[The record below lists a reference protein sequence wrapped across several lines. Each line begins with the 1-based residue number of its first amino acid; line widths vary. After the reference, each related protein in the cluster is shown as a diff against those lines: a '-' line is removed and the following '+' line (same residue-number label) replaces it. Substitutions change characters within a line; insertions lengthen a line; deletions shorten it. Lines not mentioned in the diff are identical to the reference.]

1 MQTKHLSRRFAVAFF
16 VANLFF
22 LLSFPGAHT
31 AVWGKALAQSD
42 PAAEPSGDV
51 TEPIDVVVVL
61 DDSGSM
67 ATCWPWPQTSPPFNP
82 PCGYPSENPPSD
94 PEELRYSAARLLLQ
108 LADDNDRIA
117 VVRFDNLAGG
127 VGDLG
132 VLQPVG
138 AGENRRRLTEA
149 LQPPNEYFSRGYT
162 RIDLGLQSAI
172 DLLKGAREPGR
183 SQYII
188 LLTDGEP
195 SQPGN
200 VGSQQERVT
209 AQIEEMNTAGVSV
222 FPVVLCNPT
231 AGCAGEFLKAR
242 FAESGVRE
250 AASAQ
255 DLVRVFS
262 EIFATL
268 KSDRSVLSGR
278 NAKGALQ
285 FTTRDPHGV
294 RKIALVTPRGGL
306 VSLQRAT
313 EPVLPQ
319 TALNDPN
326 IDVNWLEG
334 EALAAGV
341 WTAETSD
348 FSGFAVVQTNSY
360 PELLNPPPSIATSPA
375 SVRYYP
381 AGKPLLLVA
390 RSSGPGAGESLYLNG
405 KTLFKPWGDTG
416 LKALVLNAENGEIR
430 LQLGDDKTPLQL
442 VRTFRLE
449 ARSDLPKAEIF
460 SPSAS
465 TSGMLENGHVRLQVG
480 FTGNS
485 GIQDV
490 AATLFVTDE
499 SKDAQGGGKLVYQA
513 NVACNAGTCTDENFV
528 PGDGRSY
535 KVTYLVQ
542 AVKAGLRFSDWGERD
557 FSLKPAVYVRGLPA
571 AFDLA
576 QMPAEGWPLEVGS
589 GTTEAI
595 GALTAQLSLRR
606 LESDEEAKG
615 AVVNFS
621 VDVPENGT
629 ALTALR
635 VDGLDLLRPG
645 TYEGEITLAVQ
656 NPAGRPMNNL
666 DIRPTTAIPVTF
678 FVPRPVARV
687 DVEQIDFGET
697 LFDTSPNF
705 RLAQEK
711 LLPLIFEGKGF
722 DFTVSIKESTCAD
735 ITVAHR
741 ELQVQEGSRAL
752 LPLQLSSRG
761 PIQPGVCSGIIAL
774 SGPSADYDIFPQEIA
789 WHTRVNN
796 IEWSVVSTAL
806 DLGRFQDAGAQIK
819 TTLLVR
825 FSGKTPFVLQMED
838 VKVNGRDADGEVLLT
853 KGELEMPPVEVTGEP
868 TDAGLYE
875 VPVTFIA
882 RQPIPFDPLRGTF
895 YNGELAIGVV
905 GLADAPQ
912 PIGLSFLSPG
922 LAQRYLAP
930 YLLPVYSMPWVVCTG
945 PLTFFLLLVLM
956 ARVRG
961 RDIDEEALEEA
972 AVATTFAATPAAA
985 DAVRV
990 EAPALSLELPTVKEG
1005 NWGSGEWGNA
1015 WGGATTNDPDD
1026 ATAQSNGGGSKENDP
1041 WRSGW

>member
-1 MQTKHLSRRFAVAFF
+1 MHSKHPFRRFAMAFGL
-16 VANLFF
+16 ASLLF
-22 LLSFPGAHT
+22 LLSVRATELTVQATPFQQDT
-31 AVWGKALAQSD
+31 TEQ
-42 PAAEPSGDV
+42 SGDV

-108 LADDNDRIA
+108 LADDNDRLA

-132 VLQPVG
+132 LLQPVG
-138 AGENRRRLTEA
+138 AGENRRRLTES
-149 LQPPNEYFSRGYT
+149 LQPPTEYFTRGYT

-172 DLLKGAREPGR
+172 DILRPAREPGR

-209 AQIEEMNTAGVSV
+209 AQIAELNAAGVSV

-242 FAESGVRE
+242 FAENGVRE

-262 EIFATL
+262 EIFTTM

-278 NAKGALQ
+278 NAQGALQ
-285 FTTRDPHGV
+285 FNTRAPHGV

-306 VSLQRAT
+306 RTLQRDGEA
-313 EPVLPQ
+313 VLPQ
-319 TALNDPN
+319 TSLDDPN

-341 WTAETSD
+341 WSAETSD

-381 AGKPLLLVA
+381 AGKSLLLVA
-390 RSSGPGAGESLYLNG
+390 RSSGPGAGEALSLNG
-405 KTLFKPWGDTG
+405 KTQFQAWGASG
-416 LKALVLNAENGEIR
+416 LKALVVPETTGEIR

-442 VRTFRLE
+442 VRTFQLE
-449 ARSDLPKAEIF
+449 ARRDLPRAEIF
-460 SPSAS
+460 SPSA
-465 TSGMLENGHVRLQVG
+465 TASGILENGRVRIQVG
-480 FTGNS
+480 FAGNS

-490 AATLFVTDE
+490 AATIFVSDE
-499 SKDAQGGGKLVYQA
+499 SKDEQGGGKLVYQA
-513 NVACNAGTCTDENFV
+513 NLACTGSTCTDENFI

-535 KVTYLVQ
+535 QITYLVQ
-542 AVKAGLRFSDWGERD
+542 AVKDGLRFSDWGESA
-557 FSLKPAVYVRGLPA
+557 FSLKPAVYLRGLPA

-576 QMPAEGWPLEVGS
+576 QMPADGWPLEVGS
-589 GTTEAI
+589 GTTEEI
-595 GALTAQLSLRR
+595 GALTAQLTLRR
-606 LESDEEAKG
+606 LESEEAAQG
-615 AVVNFS
+615 ASVSFS

-629 ALTALR
+629 ETTALR

-645 TYEGEITLAVQ
+645 TYEGEITFTVH

-666 DIRPTTAIPVTF
+666 DIRPTTAVPVTF
-678 FVPRPVARV
+678 FVPRPMARV
-687 DVEQIDFGET
+687 DVEQVDFGET
-697 LFDTSPNF
+697 LFETSPNF

-711 LLPLIFEGKGF
+711 LLPLLFEGKDF
-722 DFTVSIKESTCAD
+722 NFTVSIKESSCAD
-735 ITVAHR
+735 ITVAHG
-741 ELQVQEGSRAL
+741 ELQRQEGNRAL

-774 SGPSADYDIFPQEIA
+774 SGPTADYDIFPQEIA

-796 IEWSVVSTAL
+796 IEWSIVSTAL
-806 DLGRFQDAGAQIK
+806 DLGRFQDAGTQAK
-819 TTLLVR
+819 ATLLVR
-825 FSGKTPFVLQMED
+825 FSGKTPFILQMD
-838 VKVNGRDADGEVLLT
+838 RVAVNGRDAEGVVALD
-853 KGELEMPPVEVTGEP
+853 KAELEMPPVEVTGEP
-868 TDAGLYE
+868 TEAGLYE

-895 YNGELAIGVV
+895 YNGELTVGVV

-912 PIGLSFLSPG
+912 PLGLSFLSPG

-930 YLLPVYSMPWVVCTG
+930 YLLPVYSMPWVICTG
-945 PLTFFLLLVLM
+945 PLTIFLLLMLM

-972 AVATTFAATPAAA
+972 AVASTFSASSAGA

-990 EAPALSLELPTVKEG
+990 ETPTVTLAMPTSNEST
-1005 NWGSGEWGNA
+1005 WGAGEWGTA
-1015 WGGATTNDPDD
+1015 WGGTTTSDNNQTATS
-1026 ATAQSNGGGSKENDP
+1026 SNNSGSDDP
-1041 WRSGW
+1041 WRAGW